1 MRSHFKIE
9 LKTMSQAM
17 TGAIRR
23 WEKNKVGQF
32 WKDDGEGKDRKIG
45 KEEVTKQCIIN
56 S

>member
-23 WEKNKVGQF
+23 WEKNQVGQL
-32 WKDDGEGKDRKIG
+32 WKDDEESKIEDGKGGRG
-45 KEEVTKQCIIN
+45 QAVHN
-56 S
+56 